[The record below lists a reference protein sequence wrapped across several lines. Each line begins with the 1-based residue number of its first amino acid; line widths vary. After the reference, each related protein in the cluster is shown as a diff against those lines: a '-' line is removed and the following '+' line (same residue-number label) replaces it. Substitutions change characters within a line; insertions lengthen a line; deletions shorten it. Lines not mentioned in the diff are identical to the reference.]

1 MGSFGVLWR
10 NNTQKSYLSKI
21 SIPRQIMFEILAQLC
36 PDDSVQILPCKS
48 FRANPSRLS
57 EVKERLEGPKYNI
70 YLGGGGGGGGGGV
83 DRGRG

>member
-1 MGSFGVLWR
+1 
-10 NNTQKSYLSKI
+10 
-21 SIPRQIMFEILAQLC
+21 MFEILAQLC

-70 YLGGGGGGGGGGV
+70 YLGGGGEGGGV

>member
-1 MGSFGVLWR
+1 
-10 NNTQKSYLSKI
+10 
-21 SIPRQIMFEILAQLC
+21 MFEILAQLC

-70 YLGGGGGGGGGGV
+70 YLGGGGGKGLGWTGEG
-83 DRGRG
+83 DRYGHNPKRGHFMEVSQHFCPSL